1 MSKCLSSKPKKF
13 LFIPFQIL
21 HILSHRRKM
30 YSRVRKLSRQWS
42 WMYRVGKK
50 SGFFIHYYFI
60 SKNGKKTWTLVF
72 TEKHVSLSPGN
83 SDGWVEKS
91 FPVVATKDLTQ
102 ARKSSARLVV
112 WESLRRGGDTKI
124 GKVGRKCPSV
134 NVQIPRKYRRRRW
147 FASLPGRSLLRL
159 SYDSGFES
167 RVCNCFSNG
176 KKVSSIEA

>member
-1 MSKCLSSKPKKF
+1 MELNVSSWEKIWVFHP
-13 LFIPFQIL
+13 
-21 HILSHRRKM
+21 
-30 YSRVRKLSRQWS
+30 
-42 WMYRVGKK
+42 
-50 SGFFIHYYFI
+50 
-60 SKNGKKTWTLVF
+60 LVF
-72 TEKHVSLSPGN
+72 HLKMAKKLERLFLPKNIVSLSPGN

-134 NVQIPRKYRRRRW
+134 NVQIPRNYRRRSC
-147 FASLPGRSLLRL
+147 FASLPGRPLFRS
-159 SYDSGFES
+159 SNVSGFEC
-167 RVCNCFSNG
+167 RLCNCSSNG

>member
-1 MSKCLSSKPKKF
+1 MKTCFSSKPKKIK
-13 LFIPFQIL
+13 LIPFLIL
-21 HILSHRRKM
+21 HILSFRRKM

-50 SGFFIHYYFI
+50 SCTFILYFI

-91 FPVVATKDLTQ
+91 FPVVAAKDLTQ

-134 NVQIPRKYRRRRW
+134 NVQIPRNYRRRSC
-147 FASLPGRSLLRL
+147 FASLPGRPLFRS
-159 SYDSGFES
+159 SNESGFEC
-167 RVCNCFSNG
+167 RLCNCSSNG